1 MWVWCPDFVVNRYSL
16 SGLSPGGTGSGRWLR
31 VTMGANKSVNR
42 LHLELKIWV
51 SRVKFGILIRVPRK
65 PGVQIWAKGG
75 TTNVLSTLTLGVSY
89 RSFSVRVPGIW
100 FLPMPPEGDLSH
112 CTQITRRFHWSVQN
126 TQQWLSVF
134 RCILFSSPIYNIRA
148 GLRCLIM

>member
-16 SGLSPGGTGSGRWLR
+16 SGMSPAGTGSGSWLW
-31 VTMGANKSVNR
+31 VAIVANKSFNG
-42 LHLELKIWV
+42 LQLELKIWV
-51 SRVKFGILIRVPRK
+51 KRVEFGILIRVPTK
-65 PGVQIWAKGG
+65 PELRIWAKGG
-75 TTNVLSTLTLGVSY
+75 TANVLSTPTFGASP

-100 FLPMPPEGDLSH
+100 FLPMSPEGDLSH

-134 RCILFSSPIYNIRA
+134 RCILFSSPISNLRA
-148 GLRCLIM
+148 GLSCLIM